1 MTPSDDPG
9 ETGHETQ
16 TVNDEDVIGRH
27 SERIDAEG
35 KSGRTVYDREL
46 TLRRL
51 ARALGKPLLEA
62 TPEDLYKW
70 RRGLKVAD
78 ATVACYASNV
88 ISFYRWAVKEK
99 LIAEN
104 PAEDLPVPPMP
115 RRQPHPISEKD
126 LARAIDSPARHRYTR
141 IWLVL
146 AAWCG
151 LRAKEIAFLRTDC
164 IRLGESVPHLRIT
177 HSATKGRKERIIP
190 LHPFV
195 IAELAKVQL
204 SRTGLAFRSKDGK
217 SYIPWDVS
225 KICNDHLHGLGIAD
239 VLHSCR
245 HRFLTRAY
253 EVDRDLKAAQALA
266 GHAHIQTT
274 AGYAAIDGAALVK
287 TVNAIPAPGEREA
300 S

>member
-1 MTPSDDPG
+1 MT
-9 ETGHETQ
+9 
-16 TVNDEDVIGRH
+16 DEEVIARH
-27 SERIDAEG
+27 SQRIDAEG
-35 KSGRTVYDREL
+35 KSGRTIYDRQL

-51 ARALGKPLLEA
+51 ARALGRPLLEA
-62 TPEDLYKW
+62 TPDDLYKW
-70 RRGLKVAD
+70 RRSLSPRLAD

-115 RRQPHPISEKD
+115 RRQPHPISEAD
-126 LARAIDSPARHRYTR
+126 LRRAIDTPADPRRPHTR

-146 AAWCG
+146 AGWGG

-164 IRLGESVPHLRIT
+164 IRLRETVPHLRIT
-177 HSATKGRKERIIP
+177 HSATKGRRERIVP
-190 LHPFV
+190 LHPFL
-195 IAELAKVQL
+195 IAELGKAVL
-204 SRTGLAFRSKDGK
+204 ARTGLAFRDRDGNG
-217 SYIPWDVS
+217 YTAWDVS

-266 GHAHIQTT
+266 GHAHIATT

-287 TVNAIPAPGEREA
+287 TVNAIPAPGQEA